1 MFKSFK
7 LGFLITFSIL
17 FIFVLL
23 NLIFFLLNKIG
34 LILIENDYRILI
46 SFVFTFIF
54 VISAGNTLID
64 ETEKKEQ
71 QKNIPLTDFEIQE
84 IQNQIN
90 EMLNP
95 KPKIKYHDWDLER

>member
-1 MFKSFK
+1 MFKFFK
-7 LGFLITFSIL
+7 SGFLITFSIL

-71 QKNIPLTDFEIQE
+71 QKNK
-84 IQNQIN
+84 IN
-90 EMLNP
+90 FNK
-95 KPKIKYHDWDLER
+95 KPEVPRK